1 MTSPFFTIGHS
12 NRSLAEFVALLR
24 SARVGRVVDIRKMPM
39 SRANPQFNRD
49 ALPAVLSEMQI
60 GSSMSRRSTGF
71 AVAGRPCRPRS
82 MASGGTGASTTTPTM
97 HCAMP
102 SLRGWSIFAGR
113 AIGGVAR

>member
-71 AVAGRPCRPRS
+71 AVAG
-82 MASGGTGASTTTPTM
+82 G
-97 HCAMP
+97 
-102 SLRGWSIFAGR
+102 L
-113 AIGGVAR
+113 VARDQWPLAEQELPQLRRLCTVPCLP